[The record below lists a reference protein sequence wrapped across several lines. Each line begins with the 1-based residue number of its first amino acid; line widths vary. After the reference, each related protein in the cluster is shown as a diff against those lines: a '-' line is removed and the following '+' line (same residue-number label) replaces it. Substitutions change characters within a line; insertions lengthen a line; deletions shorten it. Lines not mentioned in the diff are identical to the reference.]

1 MLKHM
6 TLPTPDD
13 SPSHSPR
20 GVQHSDEQGEGSDQ
34 IRLLKSVDILSGS
47 AVTRTFPDMP
57 EGYHNG
63 SPCVVLHSEEEDV
76 DSSDSDDVCASS
88 RPALRARSVKS
99 AQKGV
104 PVTSMSKR
112 RDATSEVQQK
122 NKHPLN
128 MSHVTL
134 SCETVSVSPGGTHRN
149 EGETAEKRFRAAR
162 RRAGV
167 LELQSH
173 KESWQAV
180 VSERLNEEGVE
191 SSSAQDILEII
202 TQQMVAQTGHF
213 QRQLS
218 QSVRT
223 RENLEARV
231 RTLELDLTDMRKLFV
246 REGHRQQRR
255 FDRILLRC
263 SSRMLRWFLESWA
276 THVWISPRGGRT
288 VGHEREASSLCL
300 SHHRQRGTSS
310 TGSERF
316 AISKQVWFPPPSELV
331 PGRDPFGK
339 ISGNNMA
346 RHFSHD
352 HYYQRQQQNQHD
364 HSRQQRETNGKLGRI
379 RKLAPSQCGAAGDG
393 GWQVSE
399 AQAGSIDIPPL
410 RLTGGDDAS
419 LQSDVQRGSPS
430 KHDSPPQTDDVIVF
444 VVHAGAHSLRTDGKR
459 CGRKPYRILPGLL
472 NPIHMHGV
480 KLCTVRLPC
489 LRTQLQQILFA
500 VCSCS
505 FTRSCR
511 RKEPE
516 PTCEAL
522 GRDS

>member
-1 MLKHM
+1 M
-6 TLPTPDD
+6 TLPTPDV

-20 GVQHSDEQGEGSDQ
+20 GVQHSVEQVEGGDQ
-34 IRLLKSVDILSGS
+34 MRLPCSPELDILSDS
-47 AVTRTFPDMP
+47 AVTRIFP
-57 EGYHNG
+57 EGFQNG

-99 AQKGV
+99 AQKGG

-112 RDATSEVQQK
+112 RDATAEVQQN
-122 NKHPLN
+122 NKHPLT

-162 RRAGV
+162 RRAQF

-173 KESWQAV
+173 KESWQSV
-180 VSERLNEEGVE
+180 VFERLNVEGVE

-202 TQQMVAQTGHF
+202 TQHMVAQTGHF

-231 RTLELDLTDMRKLFV
+231 RTLEQDLTDMRKLFV

-263 SSRMLRWFLESWA
+263 STRMLRWFLESWA
-276 THVWISPRGGRT
+276 IHVWISPRGERT
-288 VGHEREASSLCL
+288 GGHEREASSPRL
-300 SHHRQRGTSS
+300 SHHLHRSASS

-316 AISKQVWFPPPSELV
+316 AISKQVWFPPPNELA
-331 PGRDPFGK
+331 PDRDPFGK
-339 ISGNNMA
+339 IGGYNMA
-346 RHFSHD
+346 RDGSHD
-352 HYYQRQQQNQHD
+352 HYQR
-364 HSRQQRETNGKLGRI
+364 RETNGKLGRI
-379 RKLAPSQCGAAGDG
+379 RKLAPSQRGAAGDG

-399 AQAGSIDIPPL
+399 ANRAGNKQTSDNASLGPEAGSIDIPPV

-419 LQSDVQRGSPS
+419 LQSHVQRGLPS
-430 KHDSPPQTDDVIVF
+430 KHDSPPQTDDVLVF
-444 VVHAGAHSLRTDGKR
+444 FVHTAGTRT
-459 CGRKPYRILPGLL
+459 
-472 NPIHMHGV
+472 V
-480 KLCTVRLPC
+480 
-489 LRTQLQQILFA
+489 
-500 VCSCS
+500 
-505 FTRSCR
+505 
-511 RKEPE
+511 
-516 PTCEAL
+516 
-522 GRDS
+522 